1 MVITG
6 LMKKLIRIALIVLLI
21 IAAIYFMFVRS
32 WILRMGVTDEEL
44 NMSMPGDGLVS
55 SPSMQYIQAI
65 TISAPKEKVWDYL
78 IQVGY
83 KRAGWYN
90 WDFINGA
97 FVKDY
102 FYENNKS
109 ADRIIPELQ
118 NLKQGDKIY
127 LAPPIGLDVSELN
140 ENSSMLLTSNEK
152 GKYMVA
158 GSYMLKELDV
168 DKTRL
173 YVRWTSDLPG
183 GIALKLLNLLITEPG
198 GAGIQQSQ
206 MLKGIKQRA
215 EADYSVDQSTWR
227 KP

>member
-6 LMKKLIRIALIVLLI
+6 LMKELIRIALIVLLI

-152 GKYMVA
+152 GKYVVA
-158 GSYMLKELDV
+158 WSYMLKELDV

-215 EADYSVDQSTWR
+215 EADYSVDRSTWR